1 MSSSTSNE
9 LETGIP
15 VSAVGNA
22 RALAEENGRPR
33 SVSPLPP
40 LTPSSATPM
49 NGDTSFD
56 LGSTSL
62 GSLLPSTPSTN
73 GYKRMS
79 MGAGG
84 GTSKVLSDLQN
95 AAVHARTALDNTRQQ
110 LRVSQRSV
118 ASLTRQVEDLKDGRE
133 RLRLEN
139 ESLNNVVSRK
149 ERLLQEVLERA
160 RKAEAEAQTLK
171 TQLKTEAAN
180 AKKSVSTVTEAV
192 AQSQKAQREYTTL
205 RDSITGMTE
214 GWKKEVKDLQDQMR
228 KRDEAWR
235 EEVKEVTVK
244 HNSLVKLVKA
254 TRFVTSILLFGKV
267 ADLCDLHES
276 AERSKVEA
284 LKTEGSTLDKQ
295 FEEAMRAEIKKM
307 SAEVTRSTEDAERA
321 TQQAQG
327 LADELARLRRLMR
340 AAGATKLPNAED
352 LA

>member
-1 MSSSTSNE
+1 M
-9 LETGIP
+9 
-15 VSAVGNA
+15 
-22 RALAEENGRPR
+22 
-33 SVSPLPP
+33 
-40 LTPSSATPM
+40 
-49 NGDTSFD
+49 
-56 LGSTSL
+56 
-62 GSLLPSTPSTN
+62 
-73 GYKRMS
+73 
-79 MGAGG
+79 
-84 GTSKVLSDLQN
+84 LSDLQT

-110 LRVSQRSV
+110 LRLSQRSV

-160 RKAEAEAQTLK
+160 RKAEAEVQTLK
-171 TQLKTEAAN
+171 TQLKTETAN

-228 KRDEAWR
+228 KRDDAWR

-244 HNSLVKLVKA
+244 YNSLVKLVKA
-254 TRFVTSILLFGKV
+254 T
-267 ADLCDLHES
+267 S

-284 LKTEGSTLDKQ
+284 LKIESVGLDKE

-307 SAEVTRSTEDAERA
+307 SAEVARSTTDAERA

-327 LADELARLRRLMR
+327 LADELAHLRSLMR
-340 AAGATKLPNAED
+340 AAGSTKLPPAED

>member
-1 MSSSTSNE
+1 MSSPSPDE
-9 LETGIP
+9 LKTGIP
-15 VSAVGNA
+15 VSAVGAYNISRVRSVLGNA

-40 LTPSSATPM
+40 LTPSSGTLV

-56 LGSTSL
+56 LGPASSSL
-62 GSLLPSTPSTN
+62 VLPSTPNPN

-79 MGAGG
+79 LGAGG
-84 GTSKVLSDLQN
+84 GTSKVLSDLQT

-160 RKAEAEAQTLK
+160 RKAEAEVQTLK

-205 RDSITGMTE
+205 RDSVTGMTE

-244 HNSLVKLVKA
+244 YNSLVKLVKA
-254 TRFVTSILLFGKV
+254 T
-267 ADLCDLHES
+267 S
-276 AERSKVEA
+276 AERSKAEA
-284 LKTEGSTLDKQ
+284 LKLEGSALDKK

-307 SAEVTRSTEDAERA
+307 SAEVTRATEDSERA

>member
-1 MSSSTSNE
+1 
-9 LETGIP
+9 
-15 VSAVGNA
+15 
-22 RALAEENGRPR
+22 
-33 SVSPLPP
+33 
-40 LTPSSATPM
+40 M

-254 TRFVTSILLFGKV
+254 T
-267 ADLCDLHES
+267 S